1 MSVGDYFAASD
12 LVMVYD
18 RDDHLVGHMWYSTFE
33 KIHEH
38 SAAIN
43 CMYRLEYSKWNGSEN
58 LEEYEVHHDE
68 LG

>member
-1 MSVGDYFAASD
+1 
-12 LVMVYD
+12 MVYD